1 MIFPKWQ
8 KEGAHEVA
16 TRRGGFQ
23 EEIVELSIRAKKRG
37 RIVTLIRAS
46 CKVARKIIGIS
57 PIANFFVLAQA

>member
-23 EEIVELSIRAKKRG
+23 EEIVELSIRRKNVG
-37 RIVTLIRAS
+37 AS
-46 CKVARKIIGIS
+46 
-57 PIANFFVLAQA
+57 